1 MIFHYLKSASRSI
14 GRNKIFSFINVF
26 GLAIGMACTLLIVL
40 FITDELSYDKYNKDA
55 SNVYRVVHDF
65 INHDG
70 SRLPDATSPA
80 AIAPAMQRQ
89 MPEVKTVTRIYP
101 PWGQIFLVKHGE
113 KKLQEERLYMADNS
127 FFDIFTH
134 QFIRGNA
141 KTALPDAKSL
151 VITESTA
158 KKYFGAE
165 DPINKILTIDGLGDL
180 KVTAVIKDVPANS
193 HFHFD
198 LLGSFKVLGNVDNV
212 WGQYN
217 YYTYVKTGAPINIAD
232 FGRKIQVIYDANSR
246 NQTKSSFW
254 VQPLTDIHLKSS
266 LKWEVE
272 SNSDMLYVYIFTLIA
287 VFIVLIASINYI
299 NLTTATASARAKE
312 IGVRKVIGGL
322 KSSIVSQLLTESVLI
337 SLMALACAFC
347 IAQLILPMVNEI
359 TGKQLSLT
367 DGIPFLLCSLLA
379 TLLLGFIA
387 GVFPALYMASF
398 KPVMVLKGFKSN
410 EKGALNLRK
419 SLVVVQFTISIV
431 LIIGAIVISQ
441 QMQFIRSAKLGLNT
455 DKVLVINKS
464 LRIPNKQAYF
474 NEISKIKGVK
484 KVAFS
489 QDMLGDV
496 NSTSSLNVKGSENKQ
511 LVNYLS
517 AGDNYFDVLNIDIKE
532 GRGFSDNFL
541 SDTMTSG
548 LRGLHGR
555 QGLLDQL
562 IGGIVLNETAV
573 KDLAMQEPVIG
584 KEILWA
590 SDKDTMY
597 YVKVVGVAK
606 DFHFTSMRNKIKPF
620 AFVHSPVR
628 EQSFTVKLSGDNIAG
643 TIKQLEAKWNE
654 LYPDKPFQYTFLD
667 DTFAKLYQ
675 SDARFQK
682 VFISLVILGIFIA
695 SLGLFALATFAA
707 RQRVKEIGIR
717 KVLGASVVNVV
728 GLLSKDFL
736 KLVII
741 SLLIAAPV
749 GWYAMNNWLHN
760 FAYQIH
766 IQWWVFPLAGITAIV
781 IALITVSFQA
791 VKAAVAK
798 PIKSL
803 RTE

>member
-14 GRNKIFSFINVF
+14 GRNKIYSFINVL

-40 FITDELSYDKYNKDA
+40 FITDELSYDKFNKDA
-55 SNVYRVVHDF
+55 TNVYRVVHDF
-65 INHDG
+65 VNHDG

-80 AIAPAMQRQ
+80 ALAPAMQRQ
-89 MPEVKTVTRIYP
+89 MPEVKAVTRIHP

-113 KKLQEERLYMADNS
+113 KKLQEERLYLADSN
-127 FFDIFTH
+127 FFNVFTH
-134 QFIRGNA
+134 QFVRGNA
-141 KTALPDAKSL
+141 KTALPDAKSV

-158 KKYFGAE
+158 KKYFGTD
-165 DPINKILTIDGLGDL
+165 DPINKILTIDVLGDV

-198 LLGSFKVLGNVDNV
+198 FLASFKALGNIDDV

-217 YYTYVKTGAPINIAD
+217 YYTYVKTGAPVNIAN
-232 FGRKIQVIYDANSR
+232 FGHKIQAIYDANSR

-254 VQPLTDIHLKSS
+254 VQPLTDIHLKSA
-266 LKWEVE
+266 LKWEIE
-272 SNSDMLYVYIFTLIA
+272 SNSDILYVYIFTLIA
-287 VFIVLIASINYI
+287 IFIVLIASINYI

-322 KSSIVSQLLTESVLI
+322 KSSIVNQLLTESVLI
-337 SLMALACAFC
+337 SLMALACALC
-347 IAQLILPMVNEI
+347 IAQLILPMVNGI
-359 TGKQLSLT
+359 TGKQLSMTANPL
-367 DGIPFLLCSLLA
+367 FLFYSILA
-379 TLLLGFIA
+379 TLFLGFIA

-441 QMQFIRSAKLGLNT
+441 QMEFIRSAKLGLET
-455 DKVLVINKS
+455 DKVIVINKS
-464 LRIPNKQAYF
+464 LQIPNKQAYF
-474 NEISKIKGVK
+474 NEIAKINGVK

-511 LVNYLS
+511 LVNYLG
-517 AGDNYFDVLNIDIKE
+517 AGSDYFDVMGIDIKE
-532 GRGFSDNFL
+532 GRGFSDSFL
-541 SDTMTSG
+541 SDTMSNG
-548 LRGLHGR
+548 IHGKME
-555 QGLLDQL
+555 Q
-562 IGGIVLNETAV
+562 IVGGIVLNETAV
-573 KDLAMQEPVIG
+573 KDLAIQEPVIG
-584 KEILWA
+584 KEVLWA
-590 SDKDTMY
+590 SNKDTMY

-620 AFVHSPVR
+620 AFIHSPR
-628 EQSFTVKLSGDNIAG
+628 QERSFTVKLSGADISG

-654 LYPDKPFQYTFLD
+654 IYPDKPFQYTFLD

-717 KVLGASVVNVV
+717 KVLGASVINVV
-728 GLLSKDFL
+728 GLLSGDFL

-760 FAYQIH
+760 FAYQIN
-766 IQWWVFPLAGITAIV
+766 IQWWVFPLAGVTAII
-781 IALITVSFQA
+781 IALVTISFQA
-791 VKAAVAK
+791 IKAAVAK
-798 PIKSL
+798 PVKSL

>member
-14 GRNKIFSFINVF
+14 GRNKIYTVINVL

-40 FITDELSYDKYNKDA
+40 FVKDELSYDRYNA
-55 SNVYRVVHDF
+55 NAANIYRVVHDF
-65 INHDG
+65 VNYDG
-70 SRLPDATSPA
+70 TRLPDATSPA
-80 AIAPAMQRQ
+80 ALAPALQKQ
-89 MPEVKTVTRIYP
+89 IPEVLTTTRVYPNWGHIY
-101 PWGQIFLVKHGE
+101 LVKYGE
-113 KKLQEERLYMADNS
+113 KKMQEERLYLADSS
-127 FFDIFTH
+127 FFDIFT
-134 QFIRGNA
+134 QEFVKGNA
-141 KTALPDAKSL
+141 KTALADVKSI
-151 VITESTA
+151 VITASTA
-158 KKYFGAE
+158 RKYFGAD
-165 DPINKILTIDGLGDL
+165 DPINKTLTVDGFGDM
-180 KVTAVIKDVPANS
+180 KVSAVIKDVPANS

-198 LLGSFKVLGNVDNV
+198 FLASFKALGNIDDV

-217 YYTYVKTGAPINIAD
+217 YYTYLKTRAPINTAN
-232 FGRKIQVIYDANSR
+232 FGHKIQTIYDENNH
-246 NQTKSSFW
+246 NQTKSTFW
-254 VQPLTDIHLKSS
+254 VQPVTDIHLKSS
-266 LKWEVE
+266 LKWELE
-272 SNSDMLYVYIFTLIA
+272 SNSDILYVYIFTLIA

-322 KSSIVSQLLTESVLI
+322 KKSIVSQLLTESVLI
-337 SLMALACAFC
+337 SLMALACALC
-347 IAQLILPMVNEI
+347 IAQLILPMVNEV

-367 DGIPFLLCSLLA
+367 SSTSFLIYALGA
-379 TLLLGFIA
+379 TLLLGIIA

-398 KPVMVLKGFKSN
+398 KPVMVLKGFKSS

-419 SLVVVQFTISIV
+419 TLVVVQFTISIV

-441 QMQFIRSAKLGLNT
+441 QMQFIRSAKLGLTT

-464 LRIPNKQAYF
+464 LRLPNKQSYF
-474 NEISKIKGVK
+474 NEISKVKGVK
-484 KVAFS
+484 KIAFS
-489 QDMLGDV
+489 QDMIGDV

-517 AGDNYFDVLNIDIKE
+517 AGVGYFKVMGIEIKE
-532 GRGFSDNFL
+532 GRGFSDSIL
-541 SDTMTSG
+541 SDTLSNG
-548 LRGLHGR
+548 VPGKPE
-555 QGLLDQL
+555 QI

-573 KDLAMQEPVIG
+573 KDLAIQKPVIG
-584 KEILWA
+584 KEIYWGNN
-590 SDKDTMY
+590 KDTMH
-597 YVKVVGVAK
+597 YVKVVGVVK

-620 AFVHSPVR
+620 AFIHSPR
-628 EQSFTVKLSGDNIAG
+628 HEQSFTLKLSGDNISG
-643 TIKQLEAKWNE
+643 TIKLLKAKWNE
-654 LYPDKPFQYTFLD
+654 LYPDKPFQYTFMD
-667 DTFAKLYQ
+667 ETFAKLYQ

-707 RQRVKEIGIR
+707 QQRVKEIGIR
-717 KVLGASVVNVV
+717 KVLGASVINVV

-766 IQWWVFPLAGITAIV
+766 IKWWVFPLAGVLAII
-781 IALITVSFQA
+781 IALVTISFQA
-791 VKAAVAK
+791 IKAAIAK
-798 PIKSL
+798 PVKSL